1 LGVPEG
7 TQGGLLEIRFTP
19 TPQDW
24 INAFRATSQPSWM
37 MFLFVLLL
45 ALMFLV
51 GIYLVDHDLAVIGWI
66 WLAASAGIGIA
77 V

>member
-1 LGVPEG
+1 
-7 TQGGLLEIRFTP
+7 
-19 TPQDW
+19 
-24 INAFRATSQPSWM
+24 M